1 MPRVAA
7 LYRYPVKGFT
17 PEECDT
23 LTVLDDGR
31 IAGDRVL
38 GLRFADTAA
47 ADEAWSRKTE
57 MVALMN
63 TPGLARLHLR
73 FEAEARRLCLSLA
86 STVLADEV
94 LTQEGRQRLATAVA
108 EYVLTL
114 DENPLAGHPERLPL
128 RVIGDG
134 ITPRY
139 HDAEAGQVTL
149 HGRGSLHALTA
160 ALAHAEEGSERRF
173 RSNIALEG
181 LGAWEELR
189 WVGCQ
194 VRIGTVT
201 FDVVRPKVRCLAT
214 HANPQTGERDVPVLT
229 TLTTVFGQEKPTFG
243 VAMVPSH
250 AGGRIHVG
258 DHVTLV
264 D

>member
-1 MPRVAA
+1 MPHVAA

-17 PEECDT
+17 PEECET
-23 LTVLDDGR
+23 LTVLDGR

-38 GLRFADTAA
+38 GIRFADTAV
-47 ADEAWSRKTE
+47 ADEAWSKKTE

-63 TPGLARLHLR
+63 TPGLARLHLK
-73 FEAEARRLCLSLA
+73 FKAEALRLRLSFG
-86 STVLADEV
+86 STVLADAV
-94 LTQEGRQRLATAVA
+94 LKEEGRQRLATAVA
-108 EYVLTL
+108 AYVLTL

-134 ITPRY
+134 LTPRY

-160 ALAHAEEGSERRF
+160 ALATADGSERRF

-181 LGAWEELR
+181 LGAWEEHS
-189 WVGCQ
+189 WVGRQ

-214 HANPQTGERDVPVLT
+214 HANPTTGARDMPILT
-229 TLTTVFGQEKPTFG
+229 TLTAVFGQEKPTFG

-250 AGGRIHVG
+250 AGGHIHVG